1 MLLHSAKLL
10 PILPSKGRVYVQL
23 TLEQHESELYRST
36 QYTDFFFSK
45 YIVDTPYLWV
55 DMERQLYSLYSAV
68 LCKGLEPLGT
78 LVCEG
83 SGNQS
88 PAVTKQRLD
97 SVLKLDSSP
106 KSMGHAFAFYFLFS
120 GLFGANL

>member
-55 DMERQLYSLYSAV
+55 DMECQLYSLCSAV
-68 LCKGLEPLGT
+68 LYKGLEPLET

-83 SGNQS
+83 SWNQS